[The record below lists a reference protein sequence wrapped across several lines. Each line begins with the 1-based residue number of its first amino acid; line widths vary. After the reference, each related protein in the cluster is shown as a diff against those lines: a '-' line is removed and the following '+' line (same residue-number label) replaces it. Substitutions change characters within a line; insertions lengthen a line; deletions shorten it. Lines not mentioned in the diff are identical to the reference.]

1 MMKRFLSILLLLAL
15 LPLCFAA
22 CQRTPDEVIVVQKDT
37 ERLVEQARAHDGA
50 ADAGQALSAR
60 LGTPERYR
68 ADYAYSD
75 AFSMT
80 ADAAVVL
87 PEADRLP
94 TARVVPADFSQ
105 ETVDR
110 LYAYLVGD
118 TPMYQV
124 PSRRTKASIEAEL
137 LEWKRIAGDSGAS
150 EEQRAQA
157 QERIE
162 ALTAQYAD
170 APETA
175 DHEMGSPVI
184 RAQEA
189 RDYQS
194 GALQYVYQGVDLAE
208 YPDDTAALR
217 GGRTFAVRQNSAEG
231 EIVRTEDAGGFHV
244 TDTASRGARFSYAH
258 PALLSGALG
267 GASGR
272 SFALGAVTQEEWER
286 AGYGFT
292 GLGPDGAADMARAL
306 LAAIGADDMAVG
318 SVELVL
324 HTTLETGYDLQ
335 DAAERE
341 AYQAAEQALLDGL
354 YDDRITGVSY
364 TVRCVRQVNGVPV
377 TSDTLSSYLDDA
389 YARQWYY
396 ESFTVE
402 VCKDGICAVEWSSPY
417 TVTEIVAEDTALL
430 PFSEVEQVIGRMFR
444 ARHDPGPD
452 SAARFAY
459 TVDRIVLSLRR
470 IAEPGGVESGLLVP
484 VWDVYGACESAY
496 PGEPAVT
503 LESAASLLT
512 VNAIDGSVIDLD
524 RGY

>member
-1 MMKRFLSILLLLAL
+1 
-15 LPLCFAA
+15 
-22 CQRTPDEVIVVQKDT
+22 
-37 ERLVEQARAHDGA
+37 
-50 ADAGQALSAR
+50 
-60 LGTPERYR
+60 
-68 ADYAYSD
+68 
-75 AFSMT
+75 
-80 ADAAVVL
+80 
-87 PEADRLP
+87 
-94 TARVVPADFSQ
+94 
-105 ETVDR
+105 
-110 LYAYLVGD
+110 
-118 TPMYQV
+118 
-124 PSRRTKASIEAEL
+124 
-137 LEWKRIAGDSGAS
+137 
-150 EEQRAQA
+150 
-157 QERIE
+157 
-162 ALTAQYAD
+162 
-170 APETA
+170 
-175 DHEMGSPVI
+175 
-184 RAQEA
+184 
-189 RDYQS
+189 
-194 GALQYVYQGVDLAE
+194 
-208 YPDDTAALR
+208 
-217 GGRTFAVRQNSAEG
+217 
-231 EIVRTEDAGGFHV
+231 
-244 TDTASRGARFSYAH
+244 
-258 PALLSGALG
+258 
-267 GASGR
+267 
-272 SFALGAVTQEEWER
+272 
-286 AGYGFT
+286 
-292 GLGPDGAADMARAL
+292 MARAL

-324 HTTLETGYDLQ
+324 HTTLEAGYDLQ

-430 PFSEVEQVIGRMFR
+430 PFSEVEQVVGRMFR